1 MREGAVFR
9 VGGGMPSK
17 GDGARALTP
26 IDRLQPIGTGGTPI
40 TCNASEVS
48 IGDAAFTSKTIC
60 RSSVFFFAVANKD
73 FYDRSLT
80 YRLDSSP
87 RAETVMCRLPALS
100 AYHRLAFPGL
110 GGADFRN
117 AYLRKLSDILQY
129 RCLIA

>member
-1 MREGAVFR
+1 MDE
-9 VGGGMPSK
+9 P
-17 GDGARALTP
+17 LTP
-26 IDRLQPIGTGGTPI
+26 PDRIAPIGTGGTPI
-40 TCNASEVS
+40 TGNASEVS

-60 RSSVFFFAVANKD
+60 RSSVFYFAVANKD